1 MQIFVRTFM
10 ANLQLIS
17 QFSDKVKY
25 FIASYTHFSN
35 QTISIPERE
44 HHCLVSLQPH
54 STASSSTTTL
64 TQIGVTVTDLGVNN
78 HMMGGNSGLPH
89 SFVISSY
96 MSLNFLY
103 LLSISKITKTPNY
116 ATILLPPSCVFQD
129 LKTGVNMCGRCEN
142 LVEFITQ
149 TMVTF
154 VVFKILRPFF
164 YKEQDWENFFF
175 GQVIRLLFYYF
186 YKISCH
192 YGI

>member
-1 MQIFVRTFM
+1 MQIFVRTFT

-44 HHCLVSLQPH
+44 HRCLVSLQPH
-54 STASSSTTTL
+54 SAASSSTTTL

-116 ATILLPPSCVFQD
+116 ATILLPSSCVFQD
-129 LKTGVNMCGRCEN
+129 LKTGRNMCGRCEN
-142 LVEFITQ
+142 SVEFITQ

-164 YKEQDWENFFF
+164 YKEYDCENFFF
-175 GQVIRLLFYYF
+175 WIGNKTFVLLFL
-186 YKISCH
+186 
-192 YGI
+192 